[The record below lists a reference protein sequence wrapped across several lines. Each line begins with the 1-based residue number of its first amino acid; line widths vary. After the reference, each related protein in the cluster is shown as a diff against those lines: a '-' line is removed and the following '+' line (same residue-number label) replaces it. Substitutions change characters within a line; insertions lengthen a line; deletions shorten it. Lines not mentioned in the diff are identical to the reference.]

1 MATAVVRQV
10 GDDVRPS
17 VARGTG
23 AAALV
28 TLLLTTLIACG
39 DDQTADVR
47 KVLDGYAAAIGERNA
62 VAAAGFTSSPDAASD
77 VIGRTLRD
85 MRPEK
90 VSVKAQN
97 VQRYSG
103 GSATFDLKTEWN
115 FGKGRDWEYTTKGS
129 ASNLSIGWR
138 ISWDPAVLAPGL
150 APGTSIRQIRT
161 DAKPPKV
168 SARDNSELMFAGT
181 VHKLTVDPAQTKNL
195 TDSLTRVANIVAPVA
210 PLVTP
215 ESLAAKAKADPGKPV
230 PVVDLR
236 GDDYAVLEDK
246 LKAVPGL
253 RDTPAPDLLIA
264 NRQLFS
270 PLFDGIK
277 GSWQANRDATAG
289 WAVQLVT
296 DGKPPTQVVGFQGPP
311 GPDLKAAMDPKVQ
324 LAAENAVVQLG
335 QPAAMVVISIGS
347 GAVLAA
353 AQNNQASTTSPSW
366 ALTGLSTTGPVLAP
380 LYSEVNA
387 AAGNDTGKQA
397 KLLSPLG
404 LGTDFAMPGV
414 TTVTAE
420 LPGTGGRQAAELG
433 ADTMKATPFGL
444 AVFASAIA
452 KGKTTAPFV
461 VQGQT
466 AVPSAPMGDVD
477 EKILKAVRAKMDATV
492 SPSGDGSDLVATKA
506 KGLVGTN
513 GPEGPGW
520 FIGYRGDQAFAVMV
534 TGERSGSG
542 SLQIAG
548 SYLKQ

>member
-1 MATAVVRQV
+1 MTRSAGR
-10 GDDVRPS
+10 R
-17 VARGTG
+17 TG

-28 TLLLTTLIACG
+28 TLLLVVLAACG
-39 DDQTADVR
+39 DDDTADI
-47 KVLDGYAAAIGERNA
+47 KKMLDGYATALGARNA
-62 VAAAGFTSSPDAASD
+62 VAAAAFTSSPDAAGD

-90 VSVKAQN
+90 VEVKAQN

-103 GSATFDLKTEWN
+103 GSATFDLKTQWN

-150 APGTSIRQIRT
+150 TPGTSVRQIRT
-161 DAKPPKV
+161 DARAPKV
-168 SARDNSELMFAGT
+168 FAQDKSDLMFAGT
-181 VHKLTVDPAQTKNL
+181 VHKLTVDPNQTKNL
-195 TDSLTRVANIVAPVA
+195 TDSLTRVANIVSPVA

-215 ESLAAKAKADPGKPV
+215 ASLAAKAKADPGKPV

-253 RDTPAPDLLIA
+253 RDVESPDLLIS

-277 GSWQANRDATAG
+277 AAWQANRDATAG

-311 GPDLKAAMDPKVQ
+311 GPDLRTAMDPKVQ

-335 QPAAMVVISIGS
+335 QPAAMVVLSIGS

-353 AQNNQASTTSPSW
+353 AQNNQASATSPDW

-387 AAGNDTGKQA
+387 AAGNDTGKQKA
-397 KLLSPLG
+397 LLAPLG

-414 TTVTAE
+414 KTATAE
-420 LPGTGGRQAAELG
+420 LPGMGGRGAAELG

-452 KGKTTAPFV
+452 KGKTTAPYV

-466 AVPSAPMGDVD
+466 ATPSAPMGDVD

-492 SPSGDGSDLVATKA
+492 SPSGDGSDLVFTKV

-520 FIGYRGDQAFAVMV
+520 FVGYRGDQAFAIMV

>member
-1 MATAVVRQV
+1 M
-10 GDDVRPS
+10 RPS
-17 VARGTG
+17 VGRRTG

-28 TLLLTTLIACG
+28 SLLLLTLAACG
-39 DDQTADVR
+39 DDETADVT
-47 KVLDGYAAAIGERNA
+47 KMLDGYAAAIGERNA
-62 VAAAGFTSSPDAASD
+62 VAAAGFTSSPDAASG

-103 GSATFDLKTEWN
+103 GNATFDLKTQWN

-129 ASNLSIGWR
+129 ASSLSIGWR

-150 APGTSIRQIRT
+150 TTSTAIRQIRT
-161 DAKPPKV
+161 DARPPKV
-168 SARDNSELMFAGT
+168 FARDNSELMFAGT
-181 VHKLTVDPAQTKNL
+181 VHKLTVDPNQTTNL
-195 TDSLTRVANIVAPVA
+195 TDSLTRVAKIVAPVA

-253 RDTPAPDLLIA
+253 RDTEAPDLLIA

-270 PLFDGIK
+270 PLFTGIK
-277 GSWQANRDATAG
+277 GAWQANRDATAG

-296 DGKPPTQVVGFQGPP
+296 EGKPPTQVVGFQGPP
-311 GPDLKAAMDPKVQ
+311 GPDLKTSMDPKVQ

-335 QPAAMVVISIGS
+335 QPAAMVVVSISS

-353 AQNNQASTTSPSW
+353 AQNNQASLESPDW

-380 LYSEVNA
+380 VYSEVNS
-387 AAGNDTGKQA
+387 AAGKDTGKQA
-397 KLLSPLG
+397 GLLSPLG
-404 LGTDFAMPGV
+404 LGTAFAMTGV

-420 LPGTGGRQAAELG
+420 LPGTGGRPAAELG
-433 ADTMKATPFGL
+433 ADTMKASPFGL

-452 KGKTTAPFV
+452 KGKTTAPYV

-466 AVPSAPMGDVD
+466 ATPSAPMGDVD
-477 EKILKAVRAKMDATV
+477 GTILAAVRAKMEATV
-492 SPSGDGSDLVATKA
+492 SPSGDGSDLVSSKV

-513 GPEGPGW
+513 GPQGPGW
-520 FIGYRGDQAFAVMV
+520 FVGYRGDQAFAIMV
-534 TGERSGSG
+534 SGERSGSG
-542 SLQIAG
+542 SLQVAG
-548 SYLKQ
+548 SYLTQ